1 MGMAKTYMIEQEA
14 IEFFLESAKADTLDE
29 YFWNLE
35 GLPQTR
41 SLRIDAEGNREEHD
55 GMLYTVC
62 DRDIFVPDH
71 IFGFIQPVVETPAN
85 QMFF

>member
-1 MGMAKTYMIEQEA
+1 MGRAKTYVIEQEA

-41 SLRIDAEGNREEHD
+41 SLRIDDKGNREEHD

-71 IFGFIQPVVETPAN
+71 IFGFIQPIVETPAN
-85 QMFF
+85 QVFF